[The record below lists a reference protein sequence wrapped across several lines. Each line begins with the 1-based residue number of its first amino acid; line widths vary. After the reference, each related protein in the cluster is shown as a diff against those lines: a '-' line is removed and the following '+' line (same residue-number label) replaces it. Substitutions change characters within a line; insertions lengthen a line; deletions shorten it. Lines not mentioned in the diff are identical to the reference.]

1 MSANQRFSGKV
12 AEKCKKV
19 GLNIW
24 LICCKAVILHPLSRG
39 KRDEV
44 EMLKTGD
51 EVWTS
56 TAWKEIFKKNLEKFW
71 WFKNLPYLC
80 IRFPKESLEE
90 EFFERFRYKQAS
102 STSFVWNMTKNRNR
116 QYLKQVNKQ
125 IRFLSRL
132 KLPLTGKHDI
142 LQWRVWSWLR
152 MNASYRL
159 NTCKSRGSTVQ
170 QCTGGDRRTGA

>member
-1 MSANQRFSGKV
+1 MSTNQRVSGKV

-24 LICCKAVILHPLSRG
+24 WICCKAVILHPLSRG

-51 EVWTS
+51 EVRTS

-71 WFKNLPYLC
+71 WFKKMPYLC

-116 QYLKQVNKQ
+116 QYLKQVKKTDSVLEQ
-125 IRFLSRL
+125 IKTFS
-132 KLPLTGKHDI
+132 
-142 LQWRVWSWLR
+142 
-152 MNASYRL
+152 NE
-159 NTCKSRGSTVQ
+159 NT
-170 QCTGGDRRTGA
+170 

>member
-1 MSANQRFSGKV
+1 MSTNQQVSGKV

-24 LICCKAVILHPLSRG
+24 RICCKAVILHPLSRG

-44 EMLKTGD
+44 EILKQREGKTD
-51 EVWTS
+51 FRFE
-56 TAWKEIFKKNLEKFW
+56 KQIFQKNLKKFW
-71 WFKNLPYLC
+71 WFKKMPYLC

-116 QYLKQVNKQ
+116 QYLKQVKKTDSVLEQ
-125 IRFLSRL
+125 IKTS
-132 KLPLTGKHDI
+132 
-142 LQWRVWSWLR
+142 
-152 MNASYRL
+152 L
-159 NTCKSRGSTVQ
+159 NGET
-170 QCTGGDRRTGA
+170 